1 MDFLPQR
8 VNIGMKIFCQIV
20 RILPLALI
28 VSLPNQLYGHVPI
41 TNISPQFTERL
52 ERLDDAQELRSN
64 GEAIEEDEIPLPHIP
79 ELTDIF
85 DVGQYVRTVVSAV
98 HPPGTTDVSCVGKS
112 RDENAK
118 ASKRVELSLIPERVN
133 TGVSKSDL
141 KQGFVRRLIS
151 PIDSH

>member
-1 MDFLPQR
+1 
-8 VNIGMKIFCQIV
+8 MKIFGQIV

-64 GEAIEEDEIPLPHIP
+64 DEAIEEEVEVSSPNIP

-85 DVGQYVRTVVSAV
+85 EVGQYVRTVVSAV
-98 HPPGTTDVSCVGKS
+98 HARGTTDVSAVGKS
-112 RDENAK
+112 RDENIK

-151 PIDSH
+151 HIHSINFLSFRH